1 LEKEFCV
8 FAKVIK
14 IATYFKKLLLSQEA
28 VTGPRLHSTV
38 PSARAS
44 FYSYQAAPAAPEKM
58 FPWALLLN
66 NKSIP
71 ILL

>member
-1 LEKEFCV
+1 LEKEFFA

-14 IATYFKKLLLSQEA
+14 ITTYFKELLISQVA
-28 VTGPRLHSTV
+28 VTGPRLRSTV
-38 PSARAS
+38 PSRAP

-71 ILL
+71 VLL